1 MDSHQVIIIG
11 SGPAGLTAAIYT
23 ARANLKPLVIAGV
36 KYGGQLMDTTEVE
49 NYPGFPDGVQG
60 PELISQMIAQ
70 AKKFGAEFVY
80 KDVTKVDLSGETKKI
95 YVGDTEYSAHAVI
108 VATGAKPRMLGLE
121 SEWKYW
127 GKGVSS
133 CATCD
138 GAFYRERVVAV
149 VGGGDSAAEE
159 ALFLTRFASRV
170 HLIVR
175 RDEMR
180 ASKIMQERVA
190 QNEKIEIHW
199 NSEVLEVLGDE
210 KVVTGLKLKD
220 NKANEESELPL
231 QGMFLAIGHDPNTK
245 LFEGVLNAN
254 EIGYLELKEF
264 THSNIEGVFIAGDN
278 HDHRYRQ
285 AITAAGEGCKA
296 AIDVERWLEETGK

>member
-1 MDSHQVIIIG
+1 MSHQVIIIG
-11 SGPAGLTAAIYT
+11 PGPAGLTAAIYT
-23 ARANLKPLVIAGV
+23 ARANLKPLVIAGL

-60 PELISQMIAQ
+60 PELIAQMIAQ
-70 AKKFGAEFVY
+70 AKRFGADFVY
-80 KDVTKVDLSGETKKI
+80 KEATKVDLSGETKKV
-95 YVGDTEYSAHAVI
+95 YVGDTEYTANAVI

-138 GAFYRERVVAV
+138 GAFYREKIVAV

-190 QNEKIEIHW
+190 QNEKIEMHW

-210 KVVTGLKLKD
+210 KVVIGLKLKD
-220 NKANEESELPL
+220 NKANTESVLEL

-245 LFEGVLNAN
+245 LFEGVLDAN

-264 THSNIEGVFIAGDN
+264 THPNIEGVFIAGDN

-296 AIDVERWLEETGK
+296 AIDVERWLEEVGK